1 MSEPTI
7 PPPAEPFAA
16 APVEP
21 RAGGCSKPLLIGC
34 GVVFLLLGVA
44 GLLFVMKARDLLV
57 WSLDKTRA
65 GVLDNLAE
73 DVTAADRERFDAAYA
88 AATVRIR
95 DGKIDA
101 AALQKLQG
109 ELMRA
114 IENPREKVT
123 REKFLAL
130 TEALEK
136 VGGVEPP
143 APVETPAAPE
153 SPEATPPEAPGQ
165 GTARIRAP
173 SPSGRGLG

>member
-1 MSEPTI
+1 MSEPT
-7 PPPAEPFAA
+7 PPPAAEPFAA

-34 GVVFLLLGVA
+34 GVVFVLLGVA
-44 GLLFVMKARDLLV
+44 GLVFVLKARDLLV

-65 GVLDNLAE
+65 SVLGNLAE
-73 DVTAADRERFDAAYA
+73 DVTPADRQRFDAAYA
-88 AATVRIR
+88 AATARIG
-95 DGKIDA
+95 DGKIDS

-114 IENPREKVT
+114 IENPREKVS

-136 VGGVEPP
+136 VGGLEP
-143 APVETPAAPE
+143 APVETPPAEAPAAPA
-153 SPEATPPEAPGQ
+153 PVGAPGQ
-165 GTARIRAP
+165 GTARTNDAP
-173 SPSGRGLG
+173 PILLAA